1 MRWLPVCALLFA
13 SRMASGA
20 PSEEYRLAWLRGNEL
35 VDQHRWSEARAQ
47 FQAAWEIEHRP
58 ILLFNIAQTYMYE
71 GDAANARVYYQRYL
85 DVAEREDLAAIA
97 RERLAQLA
105 VPEATSPA
113 AAREPYP
120 TAVIDRPPT
129 LLAHTLALSAGV
141 AIAPRF
147 TAATAGGVATSYDT
161 LGVLAA
167 GYAPLERVEIA
178 GEVDLAFAD
187 AGRGLAAVRGALA
200 LADGELAASLR
211 AGLAYTFEHARLYD
225 LRIAAAVRWE
235 LTDELAVVSN
245 EDDVLITLDDAHDE
259 VFLRAPIGV
268 AYQLAPRVYGE
279 LSTRL
284 AVAELRAPSLQ
295 LLGADFK
302 LVSLAVTIVP
312 RGDLDII
319 LQARA
324 FDLGGDGSVV
334 VRWRR

>member
-20 PSEEYRLAWLRGNEL
+20 PSEAYRLAWLRGNEL

-58 ILLFNIAQTYMYE
+58 ILLFNIAQTYLYE
-71 GDAANARVYYQRYL
+71 GDAANARGYYQRYI

-105 VPEATSPA
+105 APGGPPPA
-113 AAREPYP
+113 AARATYP
-120 TAVIDRPPT
+120 AAVIDRPPT
-129 LLAHTLALSAGV
+129 LLAHTLALGAGV

-147 TAATAGGVATSYDT
+147 TAAAAGGVATSYDT

-167 GYAPLERVEIA
+167 GYAPHDGVELA
-178 GEVDLAFAD
+178 GEVDLALAD

-211 AGLAYTFEHARLYD
+211 AGLAFTLEPTHLYD
-225 LRIAAAVRWE
+225 LRLAAAVRWK
-235 LTDELAVVSN
+235 LTDALAVVSN
-245 EDDVLITLDDAHDE
+245 EDDVLITLDDAHAE
-259 VFLRAPIGV
+259 VFLRAPIGI
-268 AYQLAPRVYGE
+268 AYQLAPRIYGE

-295 LLGADFK
+295 LLGADFA
-302 LVSLAVTIVP
+302 LVALAVTIVP
-312 RGDLDII
+312 RGDLDIVV
-319 LQARA
+319 QARA
-324 FDLGGDGSVV
+324 FDAGSDGSVV